1 MRYIAMTAAGGPEA
15 LALANKTRPD
25 PLADEVLIKVHAIGV
40 NRPDILQRQGF
51 YPAPRDAN
59 PVLGLEVS
67 GEVVASGSSV
77 HDYSSGDLVCAL
89 CNGGGYAEYVAVPSG
104 QCMPV
109 NNTQL
114 LKQSAALPEA
124 MFTVWTNV
132 FDRCRLTP
140 GETLLVHGGAGGVG
154 HIAVQMARLTGA
166 KVFATAGSDKKV
178 ELCESFGARAI
189 NYTRENF
196 VDVLKDEAGGADVI
210 LDIVG
215 GDYVQQNIKACR
227 ADGRIANIA
236 FQKSAVVDVN
246 LMPLMLKRLTL
257 TGSTLRSQSKQEKS
271 KIAQNLRKHFQHFVD
286 SAALKPE
293 IFSEFPLAQANEAH
307 KMLESG
313 LAYGK
318 VLLVP

>member
-1 MRYIAMTAAGGPEA
+1 MRFIEMTSVGGPEVLT
-15 LALANKTRPD
+15 LASKPRPE

-40 NRPDILQRQGF
+40 NRPDILQRQGS
-51 YPAPRDAN
+51 YPAPKDADS
-59 PVLGLEVS
+59 VLGLEVS
-67 GEVVASGSSV
+67 GEVVARGSSV
-77 HDYSSGDLVCAL
+77 NEYSNGDLVSAL
-89 CNGGGYAEYVAVPSG
+89 CNGGGYAEYVAVPFG

-109 NNTQL
+109 NNVQL

-124 MFTVWTNV
+124 MFTVWANI
-132 FDRCRLTP
+132 FERCRLMP
-140 GETLLVHGGAGGVG
+140 GETLLVHGGVGGVG

-166 KVFATAGSDKKV
+166 KVFATVGSEEKV
-178 ELCESFGARAI
+178 SFCESLGARAI
-189 NYTRENF
+189 NYTSENF

-215 GDYVQQNIKACR
+215 GDYLQRNISACR
-227 ADGRIANIA
+227 VDGRIANIA
-236 FQKSAVVDVN
+236 FQKSAKVDVN
-246 LMPLMLKRLTL
+246 LMPLMLKRLML
-257 TGSTLRSQSKQEKS
+257 TGSTLRSRSKQEKS

-318 VLLVP
+318 ILLVP